1 MAGRVAPMLPPVAV
15 AGRVVDP
22 VRAVVAGRMV
32 VSVRA
37 DPDPNLDRNAA
48 APAVAP
54 VGCARFSVIAL
65 VPADP
70 PLAGV
75 RIAAGAWALISG
87 APGRFSR

>member
-1 MAGRVAPMLPPVAV
+1 MVLPGRGVMPGRVVPMLPPVEV

-22 VRAVVAGRMV
+22 
-32 VSVRA
+32 VRA